1 MAQTDSRNLCNMLL
15 QIRLLLSFVLV
26 ATPAIATSFSIKQ
39 RPFSFVSSPSFS
51 SLHNRPSSFLKMSS
65 SEKGSPVVV
74 VGSAN
79 QDLTTYT
86 GILPQMGESV
96 MGTKF
101 QTSCGG
107 KGANQAVAAAKL
119 DMAPVSMICRVGD
132 DQFGKA
138 LLSNFRKLRLILF
151 HQSARLRNLYTC
163 TRVSDDTPSSCS

>member
-1 MAQTDSRNLCNMLL
+1 MAQTDSQDEIFSMLL
-15 QIRLLLSFVLV
+15 RIRLLFILA

-39 RPFSFVSSPSFS
+39 QQFSFVSSS
-51 SLHNRPSSFLKMSS
+51 SVSSRHNRPSSFLKMSS
-65 SEKGSPVVV
+65 SDKGSPVVV

-86 GILPQMGESV
+86 SILPQMGETV

-132 DQFGKA
+132 DQFGQA
-138 LLSNFRKLRLILF
+138 LLSNFRKLLLLLF
-151 HQSARLRNLYTC
+151 FSTSLL
-163 TRVSDDTPSSCS
+163 V